1 MAYRT
6 LAFVVLY
13 RIAEEYFVEF
23 EEAVQFIAVEAEEIG
38 GFVFG
43 VAMGDSGLA
52 RVADLLP
59 RGVWSSLIPL
69 PIGGAE
75 PVSLAGCRGIAIL
88 LHSTMLRIGIFLI
101 LLAASAAAQT
111 ASFGPP
117 LAMPLLK
124 GPLAM
129 VSGDFNGDG
138 HADFAAVNSSVREIS
153 IFLGAG
159 DGTFTQVAAVAL
171 PSDCAAAFL
180 AVGPFAAAGKADLL
194 AVCALG
200 NLVVLPNTGGGTFG
214 KAVETVLPNPAWV
227 GDLMLGELSPAIADF
242 NGDGHPDLMIGTL
255 NQQTFAANWY
265 YLAGQGG
272 GAFGTPVALNLGGVI
287 PMSLVAGDF
296 NGDGIP
302 DLVAVQGV
310 PPLNFQL
317 LFGAGKGD
325 GTFGTFIS
333 TPLPTSAGTILLPA
347 DVNGDGKLDLV
358 IAGSALI
365 PSFTSNTGASGV
377 SVYLGD
383 GKGNFASSFNTTQ
396 TFFMS
401 GAVLGNFLGTGKLDL
416 VGATVD
422 GNFLLGAIAV
432 GGLQLF
438 PGVGDG
444 TFGKAVTIPS
454 PSFVI
459 PTGVVAADFN
469 EDGRPDLAL
478 ATLPAQA
485 VGNSG
490 PVSLST
496 DFSALLKQVLAVLPS
511 GTAKVMLNTTAA
523 AALTFNDANGAS
535 FANGA
540 QAAGAIVSAFRNG
553 ATDFTG
559 VTAEASTT
567 PLPETLGGV
576 SIDVKDLKG
585 VTRAAPLFYVSP
597 QQINYAIPAETS
609 MGAATVTIH
618 AGASVFSLAQ
628 SIVAVAPGLFNA
640 GGLAAGTAVTT
651 VNGVQQST
659 PLQQNGA
666 LVPVDVSGGETFLV
680 LYGTGIRN
688 HATAVTATVGTTQ
701 IAAAFAGAQGVYTGE
716 DQVNIQLPASL
727 KGAGTVGV
735 WLMVDGQ
742 RSAPV
747 KVSIQ

>member
-1 MAYRT
+1 M
-6 LAFVVLY
+6 
-13 RIAEEYFVEF
+13 RI
-23 EEAVQFIAVEAEEIG
+23 
-38 GFVFG
+38 
-43 VAMGDSGLA
+43 
-52 RVADLLP
+52 VADD
-59 RGVWSSLIPL
+59 G
-69 PIGGAE
+69 
-75 PVSLAGCRGIAIL
+75 GIAGMGIL
-88 LHSTMLRIGIFLI
+88 MHSTMLRIGILFSFF
-101 LLAASAAAQT
+101 AAGAAGQT
-111 ASFGPP
+111 ATFGTP

-138 HADFAAVNSSVREIS
+138 HADFAVVNASVREIS

-159 DGTFTQVAAVAL
+159 DGTFTQGAAVAL

-200 NLVVLPNTGGGTFG
+200 NLLVLPNTGGGTFG
-214 KAVETVLPNPAWV
+214 KPVETVLPNPAWV

-242 NGDGHPDLMIGTL
+242 NGDGHPDLVIGTL
-255 NQQTFAANWY
+255 NQQSFASNWY
-265 YLAGQGG
+265 FLAGLGG
-272 GAFGTPVALNLGGVI
+272 GAFGTPVELKLGGLI

-325 GTFGTFIS
+325 GTFGAFTS
-333 TPLPTSAGTILLPA
+333 MPLPASAGTILLPA
-347 DVNGDGKLDLV
+347 DLNGDGNLDLV

-365 PSFTSNTGASGV
+365 PSFTSTTGASAV

-383 GKGNFASSFNTTQ
+383 GKGNFKSSFNTTQ

-416 VGATVD
+416 VGSTVD
-422 GNFLLGAIAV
+422 GNFLLDAIAA
-432 GGLQLF
+432 GGLQVF

-444 TFGKAVTIPS
+444 TFGNALTIPS

-496 DFSALLKQVLAVLPS
+496 DFSALLTQVLAVLPS
-511 GTAKVMLNTTAA
+511 GTAKVLLNTTPA

-535 FANGA
+535 FVNGP
-540 QAAGAIVSAFRNG
+540 QAAGAIVSAFTNG
-553 ATDFTG
+553 PTDFIG
-559 VTAEASTT
+559 VTAEAATT

-576 SIDVKDLKG
+576 SIEVKDLKG

-597 QQINYAIPAETS
+597 QQINYAIPSETS
-609 MGAATVTIH
+609 AGAAAITIH
-618 AGASVFSLAQ
+618 AGASVFSLEQ
-628 SIVAVAPGLFNA
+628 SVVGVSPGLFNA
-640 GGLAAGTAVTT
+640 GGMAVGTAVTT
-651 VNGVQQST
+651 VNGVQRST
-659 PLQQNGA
+659 ALQQNGA

-701 IAAAFAGAQGVYTGE
+701 IAAAFAGAQGVYDGRGPGE
-716 DQVNIQLPASL
+716 YPAS
-727 KGAGTVGV
+727 GEPAGGGDGGRV
-735 WLMVDGQ
+735 VDGGWTEKPGGEGSDSVEGRRRFDIFAAGNL
-742 RSAPV
+742 RSADCVDIRESHIMKAP
-747 KVSIQ
+747 IWP